1 VHFGHV
7 PPVKKPPADALKV
20 YRYLVG
26 VEYAALAT
34 GGHHQTMTIVAKAYR
49 FEAFRFSDVSAG
61 VRQVSVAVLLLIS
74 ASTASAL
81 SILEEYELQ
90 ERCGRRAEEI
100 FRKDWGKGMSQSGGS
115 IFEGNYNNH
124 YNKKLNKCFYLIW
137 STAIA
142 RKGKEQSTTRS
153 AVLYD
158 INGNKEY
165 GAFSQLDTDMEPSRC
180 VVLTNSCRSRQEFDK
195 LVAPLMHD

>member
-1 VHFGHV
+1 MTLL
-7 PPVKKPPADALKV
+7 PK
-20 YRYLVG
+20 
-26 VEYAALAT
+26 AACS
-34 GGHHQTMTIVAKAYR
+34 IAYR
-49 FEAFRFSDVSAG
+49 NAN
-61 VRQVSVAVLLLIS
+61 VSVGSWATALGILLLTFS
-74 ASTASAL
+74 GTASAL
-81 SILEEYELQ
+81 TIIEEYELQ

-100 FRKDWGKGMSQSGGS
+100 FRKDWGRGMSQTGGS

-137 STAIA
+137 STAIV

-165 GAFSQLDTDMEPSRC
+165 GAFSQLDADASPSRC
-180 VVLTNSCRSRQEFDK
+180 IVLNNSCSSKQEFDK
-195 LVAPLMHD
+195 LVAPLMLD